1 MAAAIL
7 PIDSKGRHAAYFD
20 AVTAL
25 PFTKVLKKPVH
36 RVDMWSV
43 EPTGEHVP
51 DEMFGTLCAQ
61 KAICLLQSR
70 RDILLLQNILAT
82 MVSKGRLTAIEVA
95 FLEIICQRFTE
106 IV

>member
-7 PIDSKGRHAAYFD
+7 PIDSRGRYAAYFA

-36 RVDMWSV
+36 RVDMWNV
-43 EPTGEHVP
+43 EPTGEYVP
-51 DEMFGTLCAQ
+51 DELFGTMCAER
-61 KAICLLQSR
+61 AIDILQSR

-82 MVSKGRLTAIEVA
+82 MVSKGRLTAVEVA
-95 FLEIICQRFTE
+95 FIEVISQRFTE